1 MRYALVALVL
11 TLGCKGD
18 PVKCEKACRNYA
30 ELKYWDKAEKDI
42 AAVPPEQR
50 DELRKTKMAE
60 FSHNLSQGIDM
71 CTSQCVSANNDKQT
85 NCLINAKNAK
95 DAEACR
101 TD

>member
-1 MRYALVALVL
+1 MRYALLAVVMA
-11 TLGCKGD
+11 LGCKGD

-30 ELKYWDKAEKDI
+30 ELIYWDKAEKAI

-50 DELRKTKMAE
+50 DELRKQKMAE

-85 NCLINAKNAK
+85 SCMSNAKTAK
-95 DAEACR
+95 EADACR